1 MSETPHKGRQ
11 LALWIAVAG
20 IAIELIAIW
29 LLRSGRIAVPI
40 AMPILIVGLF
50 MAFVPAFALI
60 RSRRR

>member
-1 MSETPHKGRQ
+1 MAERGDKGRNT
-11 LALWIAVAG
+11 ALMIAVAG

-29 LLRSGRIAVPI
+29 LLKTGRLATPV
-40 AMPILIVGLF
+40 AMPILIVGMF